1 MNHLVISVSKDS
13 SLELL
18 GKYADVIVL
27 DKEPMPTCLKSYT
40 SVYIRSHFSTPELS
54 PQNFRDDIQKLVTLA
69 KTENPN
75 LLFVDAMSTVDAIIE
90 FEDKWNQYEKFS
102 EFMPLT
108 KMLNSMED
116 VSEFARPIFKKRLS
130 SRGAGVTWD
139 RQKTEDSTNS
149 WIVQESLDIQE
160 ELRVYS
166 ILGKVYP
173 VGVVKQSMSEGDKAQ
188 SVDSRILSQDEIDFS
203 STILQ
208 QCPSLDI
215 VGIDTA
221 RSLDGKLSLMEVNR
235 SPGFAKFFKHT
246 GVNLADIHYKGPD
259 NVYLNV

>member
-1 MNHLVISVSKDS
+1 MNHLVIAVSKDS
-13 SLELL
+13 SLVLL

-27 DKEPMPTCLKSYT
+27 DKEPLPTCLKSYK
-40 SVYIRSHFSTPELS
+40 SVYIRSHFSTLELS

-75 LLFVDAMSTVDAIIE
+75 LLFIDGMSTVDAIIE
-90 FEDKWNQYEKFS
+90 FEDKWNQYKKFS
-102 EFMPLT
+102 DFMPLT
-108 KMLNSMED
+108 KILNSMED
-116 VSEFARPIFKKRLS
+116 LSEFARPIFKKRLS

-139 RQKTEDSTNS
+139 RQKTEDSIDG
-149 WIVQESLDIQE
+149 WVVQESLDIHE

-173 VGVVKQSMSEGDKAQ
+173 VATVKQSMTVNDKAQ
-188 SVDSRILSQDEIDFS
+188 SVGSRILSQDEIDFS
-203 STILQ
+203 STIIQ

-215 VGIDTA
+215 VGIDIA

-235 SPGFAKFFKHT
+235 SPGFAKFFELT
-246 GVNLADIHYKGPD
+246 GVNLADRLYKE
-259 NVYLNV
+259 LSIE